1 MKKILLAV
9 FLLNSV
15 IINAQSD
22 KLRKILDDNDKE
34 GLKAYYQKGYSLETE
49 LSIETNSNGYSDY
62 IYVHPLIYVT
72 NKQNLSFVKFYLE
85 AFKNSEEG
93 IESYSYVTN
102 EAFVMSM
109 SGKND
114 EISEL
119 LFSYNESKN
128 SVCYPCHSH
137 TATMVAAAYG
147 NEKWYFKLRE
157 LGFEDGVSDVGNNLL
172 HCAVTGGS
180 MAIVKDVLSQKR
192 FDVNEINTS
201 INGETPFYLS
211 FEHES
216 TQIFN
221 LLLKEGGNCNANN
234 LAWFSAGEIKNDE
247 IFNYLAKNIEP
258 NYVFAINS
266 ELELP
271 VHYAMYY
278 NNTKMA
284 LWLLEKMKENC
295 DVTGLIHSDSFD
307 GISNYFPLLYAIEFK
322 NKELYE
328 AFLSFASKVYECT
341 EDNYVVPM
349 YKDYKKYAIK
359 TFGKDYVNSMY
370 AKYSFEELK

>member
-1 MKKILLAV
+1 MICSTFTL
-9 FLLNSV
+9 S
-15 IINAQSD
+15 AQTD
-22 KLRKILDDNDKE
+22 KLRKLLDNNDKM
-34 GLKAYYQKGYSLETE
+34 GLVDFYNKGYSLETF
-49 LSIETNSNGYSDY
+49 LMIESFVNGEIDV
-62 IYVHPLIYVT
+62 IDVHPLTYVT
-72 NKQNLSFVKFYLE
+72 NKQNTDLVEFYLN
-85 AFKNSEEG
+85 AFEKSEEG
-93 IESYSYVTN
+93 ISAYYYAIE